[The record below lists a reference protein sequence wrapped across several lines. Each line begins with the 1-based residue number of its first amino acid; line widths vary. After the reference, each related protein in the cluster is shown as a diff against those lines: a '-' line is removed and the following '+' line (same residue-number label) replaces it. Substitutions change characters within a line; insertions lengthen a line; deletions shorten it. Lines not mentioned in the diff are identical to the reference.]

1 MSEESNVEQKR
12 PRGTGCIY
20 QREGSSNWWIQFYR
34 HGKVYRQRAGTTKR
48 RKADR
53 LLQQK
58 LAEIA
63 NHTFI
68 DPKSERTLVKE
79 LAEDFLRDYRING
92 RKSLAD
98 VEARWRLHLSKE
110 FGDLRASNV
119 GNDQMPRYIAR
130 RQTERASNATINR
143 EWQL

>member
-1 MSEESNVEQKR
+1 MSLK
-12 PRGTGCIY
+12 Y
-20 QREGSSNWWIQFYR
+20 YR
-34 HGKVYRQRAGTTKR
+34 NGKVYRQSAGTTNR
-48 RKADR
+48 RKAER
-53 LLQQK
+53 MLQQK
-58 LAEIA
+58 QAEIA

-98 VEARWRLHLSKE
+98 AEARWRLHLSKE

-119 GNDQMPRYIAR
+119 GNDQMTRYIAQ
-130 RQTERASNATINR
+130 RQTEGASNATINR
-143 EWQL
+143 